1 MDNSVKCEKRE
12 QFGKNAARRLRREHK
27 VPAVL
32 YGNKI
37 ESVPL
42 TLEKKDIFSILKS
55 ESGENTLFS
64 LQYGSE
70 TSNAMI
76 KMLQK
81 DPVSD
86 ELIHVDLI
94 QIAMDEEIKVD
105 VPIDLVG
112 TAIGVKSEGG
122 FIDFIT
128 REVEI
133 ECLPNNIP
141 DSIAVDVS
149 ALHLNQALKIEDLP
163 PMEGIRY
170 VGDSDQVIV
179 LVQAPTA
186 EKVEKEEEGEEDE
199 AVAGAEGAKGP
210 GKEEEK
216 D

>member
-1 MDNSVKCEKRE
+1 MDNTVKCEKRD

-32 YGNKI
+32 YGANI
-37 ESVPL
+37 DSVPL

-86 ELIHVDLI
+86 QLIHVDLI
-94 QIAMDEEIKVD
+94 QIVMDEEIKVD
-105 VPIDLVG
+105 VPIELVG
-112 TAIGVKSEGG
+112 TAVGVKSEGG

-141 DSIAVDVS
+141 DSIAVDIS

-170 VGDSDQVIV
+170 ITDSDQVIV
-179 LVQAPTA
+179 LVQAPT
-186 EKVEKEEEGEEDE
+186 VEEVEVEEEGEEDE
-199 AVAGAEGAKGP
+199 AIEGEEGAKASE
-210 GKEEEK
+210 KEDEK